1 MEAQEGK
8 VLGHQL
14 VPQLLPPI
22 GQMLE
27 DAPVSSENDQERGV
41 DNDAQQRKQK
51 GFIPLIIDKH
61 GTNPLPVLTGADCLQ
76 TLAAGLVR
84 LKRPTL
90 HNTRKLQQLTIQF
103 FSRG

>member
-41 DNDAQQRKQK
+41 DNDAQ
-51 GFIPLIIDKH
+51 
-61 GTNPLPVLTGADCLQ
+61 
-76 TLAAGLVR
+76 
-84 LKRPTL
+84 
-90 HNTRKLQQLTIQF
+90 
-103 FSRG
+103 